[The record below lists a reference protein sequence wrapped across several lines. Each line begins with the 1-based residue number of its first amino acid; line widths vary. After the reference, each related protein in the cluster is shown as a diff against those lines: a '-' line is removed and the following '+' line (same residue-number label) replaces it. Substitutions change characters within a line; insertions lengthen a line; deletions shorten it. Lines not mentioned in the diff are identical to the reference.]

1 MGRTVVH
8 GLRRAFSRPPT
19 SEIMMLIRKPDAIQ
33 SSEITPER
41 VWRARRDLILG
52 RASPRRAW
60 ACRVGGPRLPR
71 MRPWASRPCCPQASP
86 LSVMDKQTSLSD
98 ITSYN
103 NYYEFGLDKSDP
115 AAHAGKL
122 QTRPGR

>member
-52 RASPRRAW
+52 AGVAAAGLGLPGWAGRAANAP
-60 ACRVGGPRLPR
+60 VGEPAVLPGQ
-71 MRPWASRPCCPQASP
+71 QASP
-86 LSVMDKQTSLSD
+86 
-98 ITSYN
+98 
-103 NYYEFGLDKSDP
+103 
-115 AAHAGKL
+115 
-122 QTRPGR
+122 

>member
-52 RASPRRAW
+52 AGVAAAGLGLPGWAGRAW
-60 ACRVGGPRLPR
+60 AANAPVG
-71 MRPWASRPCCPQASP
+71 
-86 LSVMDKQTSLSD
+86 
-98 ITSYN
+98 
-103 NYYEFGLDKSDP
+103 EP
-115 AAHAGKL
+115 AVL
-122 QTRPGR
+122 PGRQVP

>member
-41 VWRARRDLILG
+41 VWRAGAI
-52 RASPRRAW
+52 
-60 ACRVGGPRLPR
+60 
-71 MRPWASRPCCPQASP
+71 
-86 LSVMDKQTSLSD
+86 
-98 ITSYN
+98 
-103 NYYEFGLDKSDP
+103 
-115 AAHAGKL
+115 
-122 QTRPGR
+122 

>member
-52 RASPRRAW
+52 AGVAAAGLGLPGWAGRA
-60 ACRVGGPRLPR
+60 GPR
-71 MRPWASRPCCPQASP
+71 MRPWASRPCCPGRQAP
-86 LSVMDKQTSLSD
+86 ERHGQADV
-98 ITSYN
+98 
-103 NYYEFGLDKSDP
+103 
-115 AAHAGKL
+115 AV
-122 QTRPGR
+122 

>member
-71 MRPWASRPCCPQASP
+71 MRPWASRPCCP
-86 LSVMDKQTSLSD
+86 
-98 ITSYN
+98 
-103 NYYEFGLDKSDP
+103 
-115 AAHAGKL
+115 
-122 QTRPGR
+122 GRQVP